1 MTISTHILDLAQ
13 GRPRAGVQVRL
24 ERQDGG
30 AGDGGDGD
38 GWVAVAVGVTDS
50 EGRLRDWTPT
60 PLEPGRY
67 RLVFVTAGQFFPEI
81 PVVFELPDGVG
92 HLHIPLLLNEFG
104 YTTYRGS

>member
-13 GRPRAGVQVRL
+13 GRPRAGVPVRL
-24 ERQDGG
+24 ER
-30 AGDGGDGD
+30 GDSDS
-38 GWVAVAVGVTDS
+38 WVAVAVGVTDS
-50 EGRLRDWTPT
+50 EGRLRDWTPA

-81 PVVFELPDGVG
+81 PVVFQLSDGAG
-92 HLHIPLLLNEFG
+92 HLHIPLLLGEFG